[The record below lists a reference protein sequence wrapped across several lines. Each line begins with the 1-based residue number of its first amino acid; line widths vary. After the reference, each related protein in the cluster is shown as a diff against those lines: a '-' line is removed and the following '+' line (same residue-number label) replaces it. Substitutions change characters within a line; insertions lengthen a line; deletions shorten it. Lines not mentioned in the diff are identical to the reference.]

1 MSSTSQKVA
10 RSTTRRPN
18 EDADCAGSARICI
31 EVDAGAGQHITFDVK
46 IDVQRRNA
54 SDFAPVVGE
63 LETSSA
69 ELPDEHLPDEQPD
82 DPEYGPWINGLFGPV
97 RMRRPKRGWRRGGR
111 RR

>member
-1 MSSTSQKVA
+1 MKSTSDPEGA
-10 RSTTRRPN
+10 
-18 EDADCAGSARICI
+18 ARIYI
-31 EVDAGAGQHITFDVK
+31 EVDAGAGQHVTFDLK
-46 IDVQRRNA
+46 IAVQRRNA

-69 ELPDEHLPDEQPD
+69 EPSDEHLPDDQSD
-82 DPEYGPWINGLFGPV
+82 DPEYGPCINGLFGPV